1 MPGTATQLYPV
12 SRTAEMS
19 TDQLT
24 AVFAFA
30 LADAQDTGVVYGGMD
45 RDDTVATAWRTC
57 ADIAIVL
64 HNRAASGDNRAKVS
78 LRKLARLL

>member
-1 MPGTATQLYPV
+1 MATAHQLYPT

-24 AVFAFA
+24 AVFSFA
-30 LADAQDTGVVYGGMD
+30 LADAKDTAPVLYDGMD

-57 ADIAIVL
+57 ADLAIVL
-64 HNRAASGDNRAKVS
+64 HNRAATGDDRARVA